1 MVIHVSVTLVSSEFS
16 FGKSLGSLV
25 IRTSSQ
31 QRELTRICV
40 LTELI
45 FQVVVVMMGG
55 SGRKRMDLASKED
68 GQGTVFNGAF
78 RENEACTRRRSG
90 ASPTEGR
97 AF

>member
-16 FGKSLGSLV
+16 FGKSLDSLV

-45 FQVVVVMMGG
+45 FQVVVVMMGW
-55 SGRKRMDLASKED
+55 
-68 GQGTVFNGAF
+68 GAVAE
-78 RENEACTRRRSG
+78 REWI
-90 ASPTEGR
+90 
-97 AF
+97 